1 MNGPAGSG
9 ELPESILNLYPGNP
23 RFLWI
28 TGRLHVRLEQRNA
41 AARTV
46 SEARRSGDRRKEAE
60 GLLTLSDGWRDLID
74 GWRERDVD
82 APDAVNFAREAAVI
96 FRELHDNAGE
106 ARAYCALGEAW
117 QEAGFNDELKE
128 AGRDQ
133 EVGCYDQA
141 LADWQAAERLAGAAG
156 NGETQARALEGIGKV
171 LTHLGRNAE
180 AVEKLRRS
188 GELFRAAGDARG
200 SGTAKST
207 LGLALLRLKR
217 YDEAADACR
226 EAIAL
231 CRSAR
236 ELDSMRTAQ
245 VNLSY
250 ALLRAGR
257 YQELIAASGDALAA
271 CEEINYEDGVTS
283 MLANLAFACLKE
295 KQYDESV
302 RRHKQLLERLPR
314 QDHTQRAKAN
324 DNIGFALVA
333 IEDVVA
339 GAKFYQE
346 AADEYAAVRDYRNA
360 GIACLDAGEALVNA
374 NRSDESIVATGRAAD
389 LLAKSGDGEN
399 EARARVRLG
408 QAYSLLER
416 WDEGAKAFRDAASV
430 SERCGDRAGRA
441 FATTLLGGTLVDSGH
456 PERALPYLEWAIEEG
471 KRIENA
477 TVQRLA
483 SRFLGIAQVKL
494 ARRKGMGGSAR

>member
-1 MNGPAGSG
+1 
-9 ELPESILNLYPGNP
+9 
-23 RFLWI
+23 
-28 TGRLHVRLEQRNA
+28 
-41 AARTV
+41 
-46 SEARRSGDRRKEAE
+46 
-60 GLLTLSDGWRDLID
+60 
-74 GWRERDVD
+74 
-82 APDAVNFAREAAVI
+82 
-96 FRELHDNAGE
+96 
-106 ARAYCALGEAW
+106 
-117 QEAGFNDELKE
+117 
-128 AGRDQ
+128 
-133 EVGCYDQA
+133 
-141 LADWQAAERLAGAAG
+141 
-156 NGETQARALEGIGKV
+156 V

-180 AVEKLRRS
+180 AVERLRRS
-188 GELFRAAGDARG
+188 VELFRDAGIARG
-200 SGTAKST
+200 SGTAKT
-207 LGLALLRLKR
+207 ALGLVLLRLKR
-217 YDEAADACR
+217 YDEAADVCR

-257 YQELIAASGDALAA
+257 YQELIAASGDALAT

-324 DNIGFALVA
+324 DHIGFALVA

-360 GIACLDAGEALVNA
+360 GIACLDAGEVLVNA
-374 NRSDESIVATGRAAD
+374 NRSEESIVATGRAAD

-494 ARRKGMGGSAR
+494 ARGKGMGGSAS